1 MQEWLFRIW
10 YGGGRSGWWL
20 QPLSWL
26 FGAMVDL
33 RRFAYRHGVLRRSSS
48 RRPVVVVGNL
58 TVGGTGKTPL
68 VMWLARE
75 LTARGLR
82 VGIVSRGY
90 RGAGGEARMLTDG
103 DDAATAGDEALLL
116 YRRLRL
122 PVAIASRRKEA
133 VRLLEPDC
141 DVIVSDDGLQHYA
154 LERDLEIAVIDGSRG
169 LGNGRLLPAGPLRER
184 RTRLNEVDA
193 VVVNGK
199 GFEWPGAISMHLVP
213 VAAVALDG
221 GERRPIA
228 AFAGQRV
235 HAIAGIGNP
244 QRFFSML
251 REHGLSLDE
260 HPLPD
265 HAAIPR
271 SVPGGSVAQAV
282 LMTEKD
288 AVKCPDG
295 RSRHAWY
302 VEVDAHVEGPAAT
315 ALVGR
320 IMMLARNRNQG
331 ASTDG

>member
-1 MQEWLFRIW
+1 MQQWLFRIW

-20 QPLSWL
+20 RPLAWL
-26 FGAMVDL
+26 FGAMSCL
-33 RRFAYRHGVLRRSSS
+33 RRIAYRRGVLRKYRSP
-48 RRPVVVVGNL
+48 RPVIIVGNL

-75 LTARGLR
+75 LTAQGLR
-82 VGIVSRGY
+82 VGIASRGY
-90 RGAGGEARMLTDG
+90 RGAGGPARMLADG
-103 DDAATAGDEALLL
+103 DDAATTGDEALLL
-116 YRRLRL
+116 HRRLRL
-122 PVAIASRRKEA
+122 PVAIAPRRKDA
-133 VRLLEPDC
+133 VRLLEPRC
-141 DVIVSDDGLQHYA
+141 DVILSDDGLQHYA

-169 LGNGRLLPAGPLRER
+169 LGNGRLLPAGPLREP

-199 GFEWPGAISMHLVP
+199 GFEWPGAISMNLVP
-213 VAAVALDG
+213 VAAVALEG

-251 REHGLSLDE
+251 REYGLSLDE

-265 HAAIPR
+265 HAALPR
-271 SVPGGSVAQAV
+271 SVPGGSAAQAV

-288 AVKCPDG
+288 AVKCADG
-295 RSRHAWY
+295 RLRHAWY
-302 VEVDAHVEGPAAT
+302 VEVDARVEGPAAA

-320 IMMLARNRNQG
+320 IVMLVRNRSQG